1 MKIKSLL
8 LGSAAALVAVSG
20 ARAADA
26 VIIPEP
32 EAVEYVRICD
42 AAGTGYFYIPGTET
56 CLKISGF
63 VRYQMDFAGGD
74 GYDQDGW
81 DKAYDINLL
90 FEAWNDTELGPLYS
104 QIRMELDGGAS
115 VDVAG
120 TTVTVDPSTS
130 RPLGDGLVNVDKAY
144 FTLAGVTMGYKNS
157 FYDIG
162 FGGPADALNNT
173 GSNTGMVGYTASTG
187 GFDISL
193 VLEDDGSANWTP
205 SVLGVVDGSV
215 GDFGITLAAVYDD
228 TAGATAD
235 GDWGFQGVATYDLGA
250 AALGFGVQYSGAP
263 GTGRYQADYDWVL
276 GGDVSFAATDKLSLG
291 LGTQYALNELGG
303 SDDDWVVGALASYDV
318 VSGLN
323 TELRLRWLED
333 TSTDDAVDTS
343 GWNARVRFTRS
354 F

>member
-32 EAVEYVRICD
+32 EMVEYVRVCD

-74 GYDQDGW
+74 GYGDQDGW
-81 DKAYDINLL
+81 DKEYDVNLL
-90 FEAWNDTELGPLYS
+90 FEAWNDTEYGPLYS
-104 QIRMELDGGAS
+104 QIRLEADGGVGEDA
-115 VDVAG
+115 
-120 TTVTVDPSTS
+120 
-130 RPLGDGLVNVDKAY
+130 RPLGDSFVNIDKAY

-157 FYDIG
+157 FYDNG
-162 FGGPADALNNT
+162 FGGPADIWNNT
-173 GSNTGMVGYTASTG
+173 GTHTGMVAYTASAG

-193 VLEDDGSANWTP
+193 ALEDDGSVNWTP
-205 SVLGVVDGSV
+205 SVVGVVDGSF
-215 GDFGITLAAVYDD
+215 GDLGILLAAVYDD
-228 TAGATAD
+228 TAGAAAD
-235 GDWGFQGVATYDLGA
+235 GDWGFQAIATYDLGA
-250 AALGFGVQYSGAP
+250 AAIGLGAEYSAAP
-263 GTGRYQADYDWVL
+263 GTGRYMASYDWVL
-276 GGDVSFAATDKLSLG
+276 GADVSFDATEKLSLG
-291 LGTQYALNELGG
+291 LGTQYAINELGG
-303 SDDDWVVGALASYDV
+303 SDDDWGIGAVASYDI

-333 TSTDDAVDTS
+333 TSTLDLVDTS
-343 GWNARVRFTRS
+343 GWDARLRFTRS

>member
-32 EAVEYVRICD
+32 EMVEYVRVCD

-74 GYDQDGW
+74 GYGDQDGW
-81 DKAYDINLL
+81 DKEYDVNLL
-90 FEAWNDTELGPLYS
+90 FEAWNDTEYGPLYS
-104 QIRMELDGGAS
+104 QIRLEADGGVGEDA
-115 VDVAG
+115 
-120 TTVTVDPSTS
+120 
-130 RPLGDGLVNVDKAY
+130 RPLGDSFVNIDKAY

-157 FYDIG
+157 FWDYG
-162 FGGPADALNNT
+162 FGGPADIWNN
-173 GSNTGMVGYTASTG
+173 GGPMTGMVGYTANAG
-187 GFDISL
+187 GFSISL
-193 VLEDDGSANWTP
+193 ALEDDGSADWTP
-205 SVLGVVDGSV
+205 AILGVVSGSI
-215 GDFGITLAAVYDD
+215 GDLALTLGAVYEDD
-228 TAGATAD
+228 GAT
-235 GDWGFQGVATYDLGA
+235 GEVSDWGFKATAAYDMGA
-250 AALGFGVQYSGAP
+250 AAVGFGVQYSGETS
-263 GTGRYQADYDWVL
+263 GVNGSRYMTAYDWVL
-276 GGDVSFAATDKLSLG
+276 GADVSFDATEKLSLG
-291 LGTQYALNELGG
+291 LGAQYAINEGG
-303 SDDDWVVGALASYDV
+303 ATDDDWGIGAVASYDI

-333 TSTDDAVDTS
+333 TSTADAVDTS
-343 GWNARVRFTRS
+343 GWNARLRFTRS